1 MPDREE
7 PDYFVVRLADLGEYP
22 EVEAKVRE
30 ALLHVDGKAL
40 TWLKGHEFV
49 LTRPAQEDL
58 ESRHS
63 AAGILNILSGAAPG
77 RMMRTRKAVEVADRI
92 GKLDPT
98 ADPTAKPGTADP
110 IHGIPWHFADLGIP
124 EARRIAASAP
134 EAVPLSQIL
143 VAHPDTGY
151 TEHPVFGPFG
161 PDGSHPTL
169 RGDLGH
175 NFKEPGGKPLDP
187 FQTGYAGQPGHGTRI
202 LSVLAGDSAALKGV
216 AAGVTVVPF
225 RVTNTVVINFF
236 GSRTPLG
243 AALRRAQK
251 AQCGVVNISMGDPCR
266 ADHDTGA
273 AVDEAYEAGMI
284 IVAAAGNVTSEV
296 TYPGRHLR
304 TITAG
309 GSTRNK
315 RPWAGGSR
323 GRFVDICAPADEI
336 YRADWEK
343 ASDGTYGAVY
353 GQSGDGTSYAT
364 AHVSGI
370 ACLWLA
376 RWGDRIVA
384 NYGKTWRRIEAFR
397 WIVTKTA
404 TRPSDWNPQTHG
416 AGIINAR
423 AVLEHPLPPPGV
435 LRPIADKAADDFH

>member
-7 PDYFVVRLADLGEYP
+7 PDYFVVKLANFAEYP

-30 ALLHVDGKAL
+30 ALQDVDGKAL
-40 TWLKGHEFV
+40 AWLMDREFV

-58 ESRHS
+58 ERRHT
-63 AAGILNILSGAAPG
+63 AANILNILSGAAAG
-77 RMMRTRKAVEVADRI
+77 RLVRTRKAVEVADRI
-92 GKLDPT
+92 GKQDPT
-98 ADPTAKPGTADP
+98 ADLTAKPATVEP
-110 IHGIPWHFADLGIP
+110 IYGIPWHFADLGIP
-124 EARRIAASAP
+124 EARRMAASAP
-134 EAVPLSQIL
+134 EAVPLSQIR
-143 VAHPDTGY
+143 VGHPDTGY
-151 TEHPVFGPFG
+151 TQHPVFGPFG

-175 NFKEPGGKPLDP
+175 NFKEPGAKPLDP

-216 AAGVTVVPF
+216 AAGVTVIPF
-225 RVTNTVVINFF
+225 RVTNSVVINFF
-236 GSRTPLG
+236 GNRTPLG
-243 AALRRAQK
+243 DALRRARK
-251 AQCGVVNISMGDPCR
+251 AGCGVVNISMGDPCR
-266 ADHDTGA
+266 ADRDTGV

-309 GSTRNK
+309 GSTRTK
-315 RPWAGGSR
+315 RPWAGGSQ

-336 YRADWEK
+336 YRADWK
-343 ASDGTYGAVY
+343 TGPDGTFRAVY

-364 AHVSGI
+364 AHISGI

-376 RWGDRIVA
+376 RWGHRIA
-384 NYGKTWRRIEAFR
+384 EEYENTWRRIEAFR

-404 TRPSDWNPQTHG
+404 TRPPGWDPKTHG
-416 AGIINAR
+416 AGIVNAE
-423 AVLEHPLPPPGV
+423 AVLEHPLPPAGV
-435 LRPIADKAADDFH
+435 LQPIEDKAADDFH